1 MACERWSHTDQLA
14 AGCVEAIERAGT
26 GVEAWWPKRG

>member
-26 GVEAWWPKRG
+26 GVEA